1 MKVNFQTGEK
11 FTPTGQRILIKIDE
25 NKEITEGGI
34 VVPFPKNYLPETGV
48 ILAISPAIK
57 NDMLAVGKHIVFDK
71 YQPIPVF
78 CDNDDKSLRI
88 IDEKYV
94 YGVLED

>member
-1 MKVNFQTGEK
+1 MKLNFQTGER
-11 FTPTGQRILIKIDE
+11 FIPTGQRILIKIDE

-34 VVPFPKNYLPETGV
+34 VVPFPKNYLPETGI

-57 NDMLAVGKHIVFDK
+57 NDMLKVGQHILFDK

-78 CDNDDKSLRI
+78 CDGEDKTRRLI
-88 IDEKYV
+88 EEKYV
-94 YGVLED
+94 YGILED